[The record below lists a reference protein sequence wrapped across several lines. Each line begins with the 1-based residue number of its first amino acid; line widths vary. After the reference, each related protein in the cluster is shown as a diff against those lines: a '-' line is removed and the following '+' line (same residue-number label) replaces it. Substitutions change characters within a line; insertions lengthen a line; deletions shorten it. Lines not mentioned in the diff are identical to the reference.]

1 MIYLKTVKYVI
12 KGEGKGIQEEV
23 VSILHLALRIYTSV
37 LCIYNVIH
45 QAATKNA
52 IQGDILQTITDK

>member
-23 VSILHLALRIYTSV
+23 VSILHLALCIYTSV